1 LKVVLASRN
10 RGKLREIVPL
20 LAGLG
25 FDLVTVDEVAS
36 GCELRED
43 GDTFEDNALAKAR
56 QAAQATG
63 LAAIADDSGLE
74 VEALDGAPGVYSAR
88 YAGSPDIVSGTLGGS
103 PIPPAPGVGKQSSQD
118 SHAID
123 ARNNA
128 KLLAALRDV
137 AAPRRGARFRCVAAF
152 VDAAAGVELTRSGA
166 CEGEILEQPRG
177 DLGFGYDPLF
187 LVPALGRTMAEL
199 PLEEKNR
206 LSHRAAAFRALAET
220 LAQRSTNQRSTK

>member
-20 LAGLG
+20 LADLD
-25 FDLVTVDEVAS
+25 FELVTVDDVAPD
-36 GCELRED
+36 CELRED
-43 GDTFEDNALAKAR
+43 GDTFEDNALAKTR

-63 LAAIADDSGLE
+63 LPAIADDSGLE
-74 VEALDGAPGVYSAR
+74 VDALDGAPGVYSAR
-88 YAGSPDIVSGTLGGS
+88 YAGSPSD
-103 PIPPAPGVGKQSSQD
+103 
-118 SHAID
+118 D

-128 KLLAALRDV
+128 KLLAALGGV
-137 AAPRRGARFRCVAAF
+137 PASRRGARFRCVAVF
-152 VDAAAGVELTRSGA
+152 VDAAAGVELTRSGS

-187 LVPALGRTMAEL
+187 LVPALARTMAEL

-206 LSHRAAAFRALAET
+206 LSHRAAAFRALAEA
-220 LAQRSTNQRSTK
+220 LARRGSGG

>member
-1 LKVVLASRN
+1 MKVVLASRN

-20 LAGLG
+20 LAGLDY
-25 FDLVTVDEVAS
+25 DLVTVNEVAPD
-36 GCELRED
+36 CELRED
-43 GDTFEDNALAKAR
+43 GDTFEHNALAKAR
-56 QAAQATG
+56 QAAHATG

-74 VEALDGAPGVYSAR
+74 VDALDGAPGVYSAR
-88 YAGSPDIVSGTLGGS
+88 YAGSPSD
-103 PIPPAPGVGKQSSQD
+103 
-118 SHAID
+118 D

-137 AAPRRGARFRCVAAF
+137 GAPRRRARFRCVAAF
-152 VDAAAGVELTRSGA
+152 VDTIAGVELTRSGA

-220 LAQRSTNQRSTK
+220 LAQRRSSGAQRRTK

>member
-20 LAGLG
+20 LADLD
-25 FDLVTVDEVAS
+25 FELVTVDDVAPD
-36 GCELRED
+36 CELRED

-63 LAAIADDSGLE
+63 LPAIADDSGLE
-74 VEALDGAPGVYSAR
+74 VDALDGAPGVYSAR
-88 YAGSPDIVSGTLGGS
+88 YAGSPSD
-103 PIPPAPGVGKQSSQD
+103 
-118 SHAID
+118 D

-128 KLLAALRDV
+128 KLLAALGGV
-137 AAPRRGARFRCVAAF
+137 PASRRGARFRCVAVF
-152 VDAAAGVELTRSGA
+152 VDAAAGVELTRSGS

-187 LVPALGRTMAEL
+187 LVPALARTMAEL

-220 LAQRSTNQRSTK
+220 LARRGSGG

>member
-20 LAGLG
+20 LAGLD
-25 FDLVTVDEVAS
+25 FDLVTVDEVAPE
-36 GCELRED
+36 CELRED
-43 GDTFEDNALAKAR
+43 GDTFEHNALAKAR

-63 LAAIADDSGLE
+63 LPAIADDSGLE
-74 VEALDGAPGVYSAR
+74 VDALDGAPGVYSAR
-88 YAGSPDIVSGTLGGS
+88 YAGSPSD
-103 PIPPAPGVGKQSSQD
+103 
-118 SHAID
+118 D

-137 AAPRRGARFRCVAAF
+137 APPRRRARFRCVAAF
-152 VDAAAGVELTRSGA
+152 VDAGAGVELTRSGA

-187 LVPALGRTMAEL
+187 LAPALGRTMAEL

-206 LSHRAAAFRALAET
+206 LSHRAAAFRALAEV
-220 LAQRSTNQRSTK
+220 LAQRRTK